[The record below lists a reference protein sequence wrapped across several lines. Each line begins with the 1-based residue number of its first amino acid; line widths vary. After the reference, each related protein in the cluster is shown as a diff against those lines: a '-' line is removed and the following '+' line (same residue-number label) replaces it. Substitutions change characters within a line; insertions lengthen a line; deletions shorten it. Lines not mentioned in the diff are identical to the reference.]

1 MYMFSGQETF
11 IIESPFCDKFE
22 VNAYIDSDSPEDIAQ
37 KIYSITD
44 IPVPYMTLFVR

>member
-1 MYMFSGQETF
+1 MLPLGEETF
-11 IIESPFCDKFE
+11 SIESPFHSDFK